1 MLEDNGKDVQG
12 IALYA
17 EWKKPEA
24 LTQIFFTP
32 DGFTTD
38 GTLMRARMYRRTVT
52 TDNPRKQWKSSTL
65 WGSKYDKDA
74 TEIETDASAK
84 RDYASNRLGGVDVY
98 FKRLVAGGWVKN
110 GEPLL
115 IEVSKKDMD
124 DMSKDKT
131 PNKFLYRVDLT
142 KKTKSFEDPLKND
155 EE

>member
-38 GTLMRARMYRRTVT
+38 GTLMRSQMYRRTIT
-52 TDNPRKQWKSSTL
+52 KENPRKQWRSTTL
-65 WGSKYDKDA
+65 WGSQA
-74 TEIETDASAK
+74 TKEDPELDGEPTRKERYVAT
-84 RDYASNRLGGVDVY
+84 RLKGVSQY
-98 FKRLVAGGWVKN
+98 FTRMLAGGWTMN

-115 IEVSKKDMD
+115 VEVSKKDLD
-124 DMSKDKT
+124 DMAKDKT

-142 KKTKSFEDPLKND
+142 KKNKTFEDPLKND